1 MGCAQSKIEN
11 EESVARC
18 KDRRNFMKE
27 AVTARNAFASG
38 HSGYAMA
45 LKNTGAALSDYAQGE
60 AEEIYHPHLGG
71 GGGGGGGVES
81 SEPPPP
87 PPPTIMEQPLP
98 PPPPPVPSFSPVPP
112 PPMPSY
118 SPVPP
123 PMPSFSPTP
132 TTPLQRSVTMPAIS
146 VTKKKSRNMDNG
158 AILEEDEEEEE
169 EEEEED
175 NGNDLRGR
183 IGRKSSGRAAAMDE
197 TPSPLLRTPVAPPP
211 PESKGM
217 PWDYFFMVDNMPGT
231 NLSEEEDDDVI
242 DEKEEEE
249 EEEDH
254 HLHRHESHHLHHQQV
269 EPKTPEKVVMEGFT
283 TEEEETPV
291 MMGMKDTKFVHSNTA
306 PPDLNWRGGIGVVN
320 GGIGGGGGMVAGSSS
335 VNLLKILSE
344 IDDHFLKASESAQ
357 EVSKMLEATRL
368 HYHSNFADNRGH
380 IDHAARV
387 MRVITWNKS
396 FKGAPNSENAND
408 EYDEDKYET
417 HATVLDKLLAWEK
430 KLYEEVKAG
439 ELMKLEYQR
448 KVSLLNKL
456 KKRGAAPESL
466 EKTKAAVS
474 HLHTR
479 YIVDMQSLDST
490 VSEVNDIRDK
500 QLYPKLVSL
509 VDGMSKMWD
518 SMCEHHDNQLTIV
531 ADLKSLDVSGAPKE
545 TTKHH
550 YERTVQLYHVV
561 QGWNSHFETL
571 VTHQKNYVQALNNWL
586 KLNLVPIES
595 SLKEKISSP
604 PRVQTPPIQTLL
616 HSWHDHLQ
624 KLPDELAKS
633 AISSFAAVIET
644 IMNHQDE
651 EMKLKERCEET
662 RREFLRKNQSFEDWH
677 QKYIMRRGPQDET
690 EPNRVTGVDPIAER
704 QFAVETIKKKLEDE
718 MEAHQKLCVQVRDK
732 SLGSLKIRLPELFRA
747 MSDYAHVCRDSYQR
761 LRSIIHSQNR
771 QNGS

>member
-11 EESVARC
+11 EESVSRC
-18 KDRRNFMKE
+18 KERRNFMKE
-27 AVTARNAFASG
+27 AVTARNAFSSG

-71 GGGGGGGVES
+71 GGGEQ
-81 SEPPPP
+81 P
-87 PPPTIMEQPLP
+87 PPPTPILEQPLP
-98 PPPPPVPSFSPVPP
+98 PPPPPPP
-112 PPMPSY
+112 EPAY

-132 TTPLQRSVTMPAIS
+132 TPPLQRSVTMPVIS
-146 VTKKKSRNMDNG
+146 VMKKTGRKMNNDG
-158 AILEEDEEEEE
+158 VILEEEE

-175 NGNDLRGR
+175 NSHDLRGR
-183 IGRKSSGRAAAMDE
+183 KGRKSGGRAAAVDE
-197 TPSPLLRTPVAPPP
+197 TPSPLLRTPVTPPP

-217 PWDYFFMVDNMPGT
+217 AWDYFFVVDNMPGT

-242 DEKEEEE
+242 DEKGEEEEE

-254 HLHRHESHHLHHQQV
+254 HLHRHQNHHLHHQQV

-291 MMGMKDTKFVHSNTA
+291 MVGMKDKTFMHSNTA
-306 PPDLNWRGGIGVVN
+306 PPDINRRGGVGVVN
-320 GGIGGGGGMVAGSSS
+320 GGGGGMVVGSSS
-335 VNLLKILSE
+335 VNLLKILGE

-387 MRVITWNKS
+387 MRVITWNRS
-396 FKGAPNSENAND
+396 FKGAPNGENGND

-456 KKRGAAPESL
+456 KKRGATTESL

-500 QLYPKLVSL
+500 QLYPKLVAL

-561 QGWNSHFETL
+561 QGWHSHFETL
-571 VTHQKNYVQALNNWL
+571 VTHQKNYVQALNSWL
-586 KLNLVPIES
+586 KLNLIPIES

-616 HSWHDHLQ
+616 HSWHDQLQ

-644 IMNHQDE
+644 IMNHQEE
-651 EMKLKERCEET
+651 EMKLKDRWEET
-662 RREFLRKNQSFEDWH
+662 RKEFFRKNQAFEDWH
-677 QKYIMRRGPQDET
+677 QRYIMRRGPQDET
-690 EPNRVTGVDPIAER
+690 EPNRVTGPDPIAER
-704 QFAVETIKKKLEDE
+704 QFAVETLKKKLEDE

-761 LRSIIHSQNR
+761 LRSTVHSQNR
-771 QNGS
+771 QNGI

>member
-11 EESVARC
+11 EESVSRC

-27 AVTARNAFASG
+27 AVTARNTFASG

-60 AEEIYHPHLGG
+60 ADEVYHPHLGG
-71 GGGGGGGVES
+71 GGGGGVGGES

-87 PPPTIMEQPLP
+87 PPPIMEHHLP
-98 PPPPPVPSFSPVPP
+98 PPPPPLPT
-112 PPMPSY
+112 Y

-132 TTPLQRSVTMPAIS
+132 TPPLQRSVTMPAIP
-146 VTKKKSRNMDNG
+146 VTKKGGRKMNNG
-158 AILEEDEEEEE
+158 AILEEDEEEGED
-169 EEEEED
+169 EEEED
-175 NGNDLRGR
+175 NVIDLRGR
-183 IGRKSSGRAAAMDE
+183 KGRKSGGRMAAEDDA
-197 TPSPLLRTPVAPPP
+197 PSPLTQTPVAPPP
-211 PESKGM
+211 PPPESDKM
-217 PWDYFFMVDNMPGT
+217 PWDYFDMGGMPWT
-231 NLSEEEDDDVI
+231 HLNEEYDEGI
-242 DEKEEEE
+242 DEKDEEEE
-249 EEEDH
+249 VEEEEQMDGAH
-254 HLHRHESHHLHHQQV
+254 HHLHHNNHHLHHHQV

-291 MMGMKDTKFVHSNTA
+291 MAKDRQFTHSNTA
-306 PPDLNWRGGIGVVN
+306 PPDINRRGGGN
-320 GGIGGGGGMVAGSSS
+320 GGGGGMVVGSSS
-335 VNLLKILSE
+335 VNLLKIFGD

-357 EVSKMLEATRL
+357 EVSKMLEATRM
-368 HYHSNFADNRGH
+368 HYHSNFADNHH

-387 MRVITWNKS
+387 MRVITWNRS
-396 FKGAPNSENAND
+396 FKGAPNGDGGNE
-408 EYDEDKYET
+408 EYDDKNET

-448 KVSLLNKL
+448 KVALLNKL
-456 KKRGAAPESL
+456 KKRGASTESL

-500 QLYPKLVSL
+500 QLYPKLVTL
-509 VDGMSKMWD
+509 VDEMSKMWEA
-518 SMCEHHDNQLTIV
+518 MCTHHENQLTV
-531 ADLKSLDVSGAPKE
+531 VLDLKSLDVSGAPKE

-550 YERTVQLYHVV
+550 YERTIQLYHVV
-561 QGWNSHFETL
+561 QGWHSHFETL
-571 VTHQKNYVQALNNWL
+571 VTHQKRYIQALNNWL

-604 PRVQTPPIQTLL
+604 PRIQHPPIQTLL

-644 IMNHQDE
+644 IMNHQEE
-651 EMKLKERCEET
+651 EMKLKEKWEET
-662 RREFLRKNQSFEDWH
+662 RKEYLRKNQAFEDWC
-677 QKYIMRRGPQDET
+677 QKYAMRRGPQDET
-690 EPNRVTGVDPIAER
+690 DPDRISGTDPNDPISER
-704 QFAVETIKKKLEDE
+704 RFVVETLKKRLDDE
-718 MEAHQKLCVQVRDK
+718 IEAHQKLCVQVRDK

-747 MSDYAHVCRDSYQR
+747 MSDYAHVCRDSYKR
-761 LRSIIHSQNR
+761 LRSIVHSQNHP
-771 QNGS
+771 NGN

>member
-11 EESVARC
+11 EEAVSRC

-27 AVTARNAFASG
+27 AVTARNTFASG

-60 AEEIYHPHLGG
+60 ADEVYHPHLGVGGVGVGVG
-71 GGGGGGGVES
+71 GGES

-87 PPPTIMEQPLP
+87 PPPMDQDHNFP
-98 PPPPPVPSFSPVPP
+98 PPPPPPTSTYTPP
-112 PPMPSY
+112 TSTY
-118 SPVPP
+118 TPVPP
-123 PMPSFSPTP
+123 PMPSFSPISTP
-132 TTPLQRSVTMPAIS
+132 PLQRSVTMPAIS
-146 VTKKKSRNMDNG
+146 VAKKGGRKINNG

-169 EEEEED
+169 EEND
-175 NGNDLRGR
+175 NDLRLR
-183 IGRKSSGRAAAMDE
+183 KGRKSSGRMAAVDE
-197 TPSPLLRTPVAPPP
+197 TPSPLPQTPVAPPP
-211 PESKGM
+211 PPPDGEKM
-217 PWDYFFMVDNMPGT
+217 PWDYFDMGGMQWSHT
-231 NLSEEEDDDVI
+231 NEEYDDVI
-242 DEKEEEE
+242 DEKDEEEE
-249 EEEDH
+249 EEEEEQMDGAH
-254 HLHRHESHHLHHQQV
+254 HHHHLHHHQV

-291 MMGMKDTKFVHSNTA
+291 MPMKDKQFTHSNTA
-306 PPDLNWRGGIGVVN
+306 PPDLNRRGG
-320 GGIGGGGGMVAGSSS
+320 GGAANGGGGMVVGSSS
-335 VNLLKILSE
+335 LNMLKILAK
-344 IDDHFLKASESAQ
+344 IDDEFLKASESAQ
-357 EVSKMLEATRL
+357 EVSRMLETNRL

-396 FKGAPNSENAND
+396 FKGAPNGENGNE
-408 EYDEDKYET
+408 EYDEEKYET

-456 KKRGAAPESL
+456 KKRGASTESL

-500 QLYPKLVSL
+500 QLYPKLVAL
-509 VDGMSKMWD
+509 LDGMSKMWD
-518 SMCEHHDNQLTIV
+518 SMCEHHDNQLTFV
-531 ADLKSLDVSGAPKE
+531 TDLKSLDVSGEPKE

-561 QGWNSHFETL
+561 QGWHSHFETL
-571 VTHQKNYVQALNNWL
+571 VTHQKHYVQALNNWL

-604 PRVQTPPIQTLL
+604 PRIQHPPIQTLL
-616 HSWHDHLQ
+616 HSWNDQLQ

-633 AISSFAAVIET
+633 AISSFAAVIEA
-644 IMNHQDE
+644 IMNHQE
-651 EMKLKERCEET
+651 QEMKLKEKWEET
-662 RREFLRKNQSFEDWH
+662 RKEFLRKSQAFEDWY

-690 EPNRVTGVDPIAER
+690 NPGTDPKDPIAER
-704 QFAVETIKKKLEDE
+704 QFVVETLKKRLEDE

-761 LRSIIHSQNR
+761 LRSIVHSQNR

>member
-11 EESVARC
+11 EESVSRC

-60 AEEIYHPHLGG
+60 AEEVFHPHLGLG
-71 GGGGGGGVES
+71 AGTV
-81 SEPPPP
+81 EPPPP
-87 PPPTIMEQPLP
+87 PPQITELP
-98 PPPPPVPSFSPVPP
+98 PPPPPEPA
-112 PPMPSY
+112 Y

-123 PMPSFSPTP
+123 PLPSFSPTP
-132 TTPLQRSVTMPAIS
+132 TTPLQRSVTISAIS
-146 VTKKKSRNMDNG
+146 VTKKNGRKVNNG
-158 AILEEDEEEEE
+158 AIIEEDEEEE
-169 EEEEED
+169 D
-175 NGNDLRGR
+175 NVNDLRGR
-183 IGRKSSGRAAAMDE
+183 SGRKSGRRMATADE
-197 TPSPLLRTPVAPPP
+197 TPSPMLRTPVAPPP
-211 PESKGM
+211 PESKGGA
-217 PWDYFFMVDNMPGT
+217 WDYFFMVDNMPGT
-231 NLSEEEDDDVI
+231 TLSEEEDDVI
-242 DEKEEEE
+242 DEKDEVEEEE
-249 EEEDH
+249 DDH
-254 HLHRHESHHLHHQQV
+254 HLHRHQTHHLHHQEV

-283 TEEEETPV
+283 TEEEVTPMTV
-291 MMGMKDTKFVHSNTA
+291 PVKDKKFVHSNTA
-306 PPDLNWRGGIGVVN
+306 PADINRRGGGGVVN
-320 GGIGGGGGMVAGSSS
+320 GGMVVGSSS
-335 VNLLKILSE
+335 VNLLKILGE

-357 EVSKMLEATRL
+357 EVSKMLESTRL

-396 FKGAPNSENAND
+396 FKGIPNGENGND

-456 KKRGAAPESL
+456 KKRGAATESL

-474 HLHTR
+474 HLHTH

-490 VSEVNDIRDK
+490 VLEVNDIRDK
-500 QLYPKLVSL
+500 QLYPKLVAL

-531 ADLKSLDVSGAPKE
+531 TDLKSLDVSGAPKE

-561 QGWNSHFETL
+561 QGWHSHFETL
-571 VTHQKNYVQALNNWL
+571 VTHQKNYVQALNSWL
-586 KLNLVPIES
+586 KLNLIPIES

-616 HSWHDHLQ
+616 HSWNDHLQ

-644 IMNHQDE
+644 IMNHQEE

-662 RREFLRKNQSFEDWH
+662 RKEFLRKNQAFEDWH

-690 EPNRVTGVDPIAER
+690 ESNRVTSGPDPIAER
-704 QFAVETIKKKLEDE
+704 QFAVETLKKKLEDE

-761 LRSIIHSQNR
+761 LRSVVHSQSR